1 MQPPASPTSFKGEAS
16 LLQGVDGRKDG
27 AGDLVGA
34 AQQPV
39 GEGQHLASGVAAQC
53 CKHHGEAHEEEHCVA
68 GDTQGGRIPP
78 GEVEGEGQRDAERE
92 AQRADAAERLRV
104 AASAPPVP
112 GQHESGEAD
121 EAERPGSRRV
131 CGGGKR
137 VASWA
142 WITLPASPNPSTMRA
157 VVPMGPMSLPFHCSR
172 CFRRSSMMA
181 MKAMP
186 ATDQAVYT
194 TSTSKL
200 ALPCV
205 RAKESKVRL
214 SP

>member
-53 CKHHGEAHEEEHCVA
+53 CKHHGEAYEEEHCVA

-131 CGGGKR
+131 CGGGKAR
-137 VASWA
+137 RELGVDHAAGKPEPEYHAGCGADGPDVPTVPLLPLLPEEFDDGDESDASYRPGGVHYIHLKA
-142 WITLPASPNPSTMRA
+142 STTLCE
-157 VVPMGPMSLPFHCSR
+157 G
-172 CFRRSSMMA
+172 
-181 MKAMP
+181 
-186 ATDQAVYT
+186 
-194 TSTSKL
+194 
-200 ALPCV
+200 
-205 RAKESKVRL
+205 E
-214 SP
+214 